1 MKKNKDKNKQTIDK
15 DTKIKSKNKN
25 QSGTEAADPRVNKK
39 SKNDSYVKLPWFGI
53 GRILPFIKPYYRV
66 LLFMALFGALGSAVD
81 IVIPLFQ
88 QYAIDNY
95 IVTGVMSTLPWFVG
109 LYLLTLVVQVCA
121 NCFSTY
127 MASRVEISV
136 GHDLKQRSF
145 DHLQTLSFSYF
156 NQNSVGYIHS
166 RIMSDTARIGEL
178 VSWSFMDA
186 VWNLSYIIGA
196 VVVML
201 SINWRLALAVIAI
214 VPVAAVLIAFS
225 LGKLTAL
232 NRSIRELNS
241 RISGDYNEGITGA
254 KTIKTLV
261 VEDKMVSEFE
271 ADTRKMK
278 NTSVHA
284 ARFRGLLWSSVS
296 FFSYVALALVL
307 WRGGILTIEQAMKV
321 GTLSAFMSYA
331 QGLMDPLL
339 WIIDAIS
346 SLINTQVN
354 IERVTRL
361 LETQS
366 DVTDTPQVIAKYGDT
381 FEPHRENWEP
391 LWGDIEFRDVTFK
404 YPDGEE
410 TVLEHFSLKVPQ
422 GTQVAIVGET
432 GAGKS
437 TLVNLVC
444 RFFEPTEGEV
454 LIDGRDAR
462 ERSQLWLHSNIGYVL
477 QAPHLFSGSVRDN
490 LRYGKPDATDEEI
503 NAALALVSADA
514 VVARMDHGLDSEV
527 GEGGDLLSTGEK
539 QLLSFA
545 RAIIADPRIL
555 VLDEATSSVDT
566 ITEQVIQNA
575 INKVTRGRTSFIIA
589 HRLSTIRDADVI
601 IVVRDGKIVEQGRHA
616 ELMHRRGYYHSLYTR
631 QYEKDALDILG

>member
-1 MKKNKDKNKQTIDK
+1 MSQTEVKTNQGSAKKKKDDA
-15 DTKIKSKNKN
+15 
-25 QSGTEAADPRVNKK
+25 GVR
-39 SKNDSYVKLPWFGI
+39 LPWFGI
-53 GRILPFIKPYYRV
+53 KRILPFLKRYRRQII
-66 LLFMALFGALGSAVD
+66 LMALFGVVGSAVD

-88 QYAIDNY
+88 SYAINNY
-95 IVTGVMSTLPWFVG
+95 IVTGVLDTLPYFIG
-109 LYLLTLVVQVCA
+109 LYLLTLTVQISA
-121 NCFSTY
+121 NCFTTY
-127 MASRVEISV
+127 TASCVEYRV
-136 GHDLKQRSF
+136 GHDLKQASF

-156 NQNSVGYIHS
+156 NQNSVGYVHA

-186 VWNLSYIIGA
+186 IWNISYIAGA
-196 VVVML
+196 VFVML
-201 SINWRLALAVIAI
+201 KINWKLALAVIAV
-214 VPVAAVLIAFS
+214 VPIAALLIAFS
-225 LGKLTAL
+225 LNKLTAL
-232 NRSIRELNS
+232 NRAIREMNS
-241 RISGDYNEGITGA
+241 RISGDYNEGIAGA

-278 NTSVHA
+278 KTSVHA
-284 ARFRGLLWSSVS
+284 SRFRGLLFSSVS

-307 WRGGILTIEQAMKV
+307 WRGGLITMKQAMGI

-339 WIIDAIS
+339 WIIDAFT

-361 LETQS
+361 IDTES
-366 DVTDTPQVIAKYGDT
+366 DVTDTPAVIEKYGDT
-381 FEPHRENWEP
+381 FSPKRENWEP
-391 LWGDIEFRDVTFK
+391 LNGDIEFDDVTFK
-404 YPDGEE
+404 YPDGDE
-410 TVLEHFSLKVPQ
+410 TVLEHFSLRVPC
-422 GTQVAIVGET
+422 GTRVAIVGET

-444 RFFEPTEGEV
+444 RFYEPTEGRV

-477 QAPHLFSGSVRDN
+477 QSPHLFSGSVREN

-503 NAALALVSADA
+503 NAALATVSADA
-514 VVARMDHGLDSEV
+514 VVARMDKGLDSEV

-566 ITEQVIQNA
+566 ITEQIIQNA
-575 INKVTRGRTSFIIA
+575 IGKVTAGRTSFIIA
-589 HRLSTIRDADVI
+589 HRLSTVRDADVI
-601 IVVRDGKIVEQGRHA
+601 IVVRDGKIVEQGKHG
-616 ELMHRRGYYHSLYTR
+616 ELMRKKGYYYSLYTR
-631 QYEKDALDILG
+631 QYEKEAVEGIL

>member
-1 MKKNKDKNKQTIDK
+1 MSQTEVKTNQGSTKKKKDDA
-15 DTKIKSKNKN
+15 
-25 QSGTEAADPRVNKK
+25 GVR
-39 SKNDSYVKLPWFGI
+39 LPWFGI
-53 GRILPFIKPYYRV
+53 KRILPFLKRYRRQII
-66 LLFMALFGALGSAVD
+66 LMALFGVVGSAVD

-88 QYAIDNY
+88 SYAINNY
-95 IVTGVMSTLPWFVG
+95 IVTGVLDTLPYFIG
-109 LYLLTLVVQVCA
+109 LYLLTLTVQISA
-121 NCFSTY
+121 NCFTTY
-127 MASRVEISV
+127 TASCVEYRV
-136 GHDLKQRSF
+136 GHDLKQASF

-156 NQNSVGYIHS
+156 NQNSVGYVHA

-186 VWNLSYIIGA
+186 IWNISYIAGA
-196 VVVML
+196 VFVML
-201 SINWRLALAVIAI
+201 KINWKLALAVIAV
-214 VPVAAVLIAFS
+214 VPIAALLIAFS
-225 LGKLTAL
+225 LNKLTAL
-232 NRSIRELNS
+232 NRAIREMNS
-241 RISGDYNEGITGA
+241 RISGDYNEGIAGA

-278 NTSVHA
+278 KTSVHA
-284 ARFRGLLWSSVS
+284 SRFRGLLFSSVS

-307 WRGGILTIEQAMKV
+307 WRGGLITMKQAMGI

-339 WIIDAIS
+339 WIIDAFS

-361 LETQS
+361 IDTAS
-366 DVTDTPQVIAKYGDT
+366 DVTDTPAVIETYGDT
-381 FEPHRENWEP
+381 FSPKRENWEP
-391 LWGDIEFRDVTFK
+391 LNGDVEFDDVTFK
-404 YPDGEE
+404 YPDGDE
-410 TVLEHFSLKVPQ
+410 TVLEHFSLRVPC
-422 GTQVAIVGET
+422 GTRVAIVGET

-444 RFFEPTEGEV
+444 RFYEPTDGRV

-477 QAPHLFSGSVRDN
+477 QSPHLFSGSVREN

-503 NAALALVSADA
+503 NAALATVSADA
-514 VVARMDHGLDSEV
+514 VVARMDKGLDSEV

-566 ITEQVIQNA
+566 ITEQIIQNA
-575 INKVTRGRTSFIIA
+575 IGKVTAGRTSFIIA
-589 HRLSTIRDADVI
+589 HRLSTVRDADVI
-601 IVVRDGKIVEQGRHA
+601 IVVRDGKIVEQGKHG
-616 ELMHRRGYYHSLYTR
+616 ELMRKKGYYYSLYTR
-631 QYEKDALDILG
+631 QYEKEAVEGIL